1 MALPKYTRLVCGI
14 SLLTVAVASANNN
27 SNNVPRRMR
36 TGSRS
41 LEQQQQPI
49 ATTSTNNIPPPEEDY
64 EWAADELH
72 IFPEMATESQGR
84 RRQTKFEWAEES
96 NMSMNMLFD
105 SDFSIPLTSKES
117 FMSMDLIVE
126 DEIIDTTPA
135 PTIQVTTRIPT
146 YMPSTSWP
154 SFTPTLSPEMPLNQN
169 IAGFVDTISSTNS
182 PTSLSP
188 TTGKPLS
195 EAPSSEE
202 PTTSSPV
209 SPVPTTKAAKV
220 PPPST
225 SPATNV
231 PTPSP
236 TLPSCN
242 ELNKKKCLKEMEE
255 TGRCIFIKNENED
268 FCIDVPPSSSPSTL
282 EPTLDVMEDIVTTQS
297 PTSSSPTTMEPTS
310 SSPTTNPPTS
320 ASPTLPI
327 IEPINLVTNIQLQLT
342 TMSSEMNEESTNVF
356 EQTCNQFLN
365 ELLVDA
371 SPSIFDVECIVTDQS
386 LSELVRRRTRKLQ
399 SDDVDQDNII
409 LQRNRE
415 KYFEH
420 RAAIE
425 EEQQLLVFEED
436 GNKEEV
442 GEGQSLLVNVVVKGS
457 TYPTDTITEA
467 SDVPFD
473 DLVRGTINVHST
485 QFVRELK
492 ADGYKMGID
501 DFNSLSSVYVIRP
514 VNDGN
519 SIESQ
524 TGTNGPDTGEGN
536 SKGKAGAIA
545 AIVISGV
552 VILGMFGAY
561 FYHVGKRSQD
571 SVGSSDSSGIIDV
584 YDNTLRELEANPTA
598 GESCSSE
605 TYPSAQI
612 LSNNH
617 QHDQL
622 SEMTSPSSQQQL
634 NMIPSQSS
642 ELTDDDAPFND
653 IRRFNS
659 AVSGE
664 SRNDHMTYV
673 YSLDDGLA
681 SPSSLLSQNVSP
693 LSMAGKMQS
702 QEAELQPQKRIRVD
716 ITAPSGKLGIIID
729 TCSEGPIV
737 HSIKESSPLEGLI
750 FKGDLVV
757 AVDDEDTRE
766 WSAHYLTKL
775 VAKKSRHVR
784 KLSVMRNES
793 EASRESIVQQIVETV
808 SSEESDE

>member
-1 MALPKYTRLVCGI
+1 MALPKYIRLVCGI
-14 SLLTVAVASANNN
+14 SLLAAATAIANNN
-27 SNNVPRRMR
+27 NNTPRRMR
-36 TGSRS
+36 IGSRS
-41 LEQQQQPI
+41 LDQQQPI
-49 ATTSTNNIPPPEEDY
+49 ATNNDNIPPSDKNEDY

-72 IFPEMATESQGR
+72 IFPEMATESQDR
-84 RRQTKFEWAEES
+84 RRQTEFEWAEET
-96 NMSMNMLFD
+96 NMSMNMLVD

-117 FMSMDLIVE
+117 FMSMDLIIE

-188 TTGKPLS
+188 TTGKPFIEIPTS
-195 EAPSSEE
+195 YK
-202 PTTSSPV
+202 PTTASPV

-220 PPPST
+220 PPPSS

-242 ELNKKKCLKEMEE
+242 QLNKKKCLKEMEE

-268 FCIDVPPSSSPSTL
+268 FCIDVPPSSSPLSTL
-282 EPTLDVMEDIVTTQS
+282 EPTLDVLEEIVSTQL

-327 IEPINLVTNIQLQLT
+327 IEPINLETNIQLQLT

-356 EQTCNQFLN
+356 EQICNQFLN
-365 ELLVDA
+365 EMLVDA

-386 LSELVRRRTRKLQ
+386 LSELVRRRKLQ
-399 SDDVDQDNII
+399 SDVDQDNII

-436 GNKEEV
+436 KRE
-442 GEGQSLLVNVVVKGS
+442 EGQSLVVNVNVKGS
-457 TYPTDTITEA
+457 TYPTDTVTEA

-766 WSAHYLTKL
+766 WSAHFLTKL

-784 KLSVMRNES
+784 KLSVMRNET
-793 EASRESIVQQIVETV
+793 EVSRESIVQQIVETV